1 MGPEAV
7 YARPSLLF
15 FKAEPNAE
23 AVQTRFEDLCKVFLE
38 GGRVGGIQHRVNARP
53 HPGDQLYEAKRSVHH
68 AFVARRF
75 DELGQAVWHPEDH
88 HCQLYRD
95 QDFSRMILLQN
106 QRGARLLFIL
116 LALLSEP
123 KVRQEGLPME
133 SAQRAL

>member
-1 MGPEAV
+1 MDV
-7 YARPSLLF
+7 FSQKHRSLTYVAMA
-15 FKAEPNAE
+15 KGQK
-23 AVQTRFEDLCKVFLE
+23 QTMMV
-38 GGRVGGIQHRVNARP
+38 RVSTNIMMGGIQHRVDARP
-53 HPGDQLYEAKRSVHH
+53 HPGDPLYEAKRSVHH

-133 SAQRAL
+133 SAQGAL